1 MNIWLLRHGIAE
13 PFSSAPDASRELSE
27 KGRKKFAKDIPDYIK
42 LIGPDPIIWTS
53 PLVRAR
59 QTAEM
64 LAAAYGGIEVVEKKA
79 LADGE
84 HEALHRSLDQADQ
97 SRNYVLVGHEP
108 YLSEFYRIET
118 GLYIGLKKGAMI
130 CFEFDDE
137 ESTAD

>member
-27 KGRKKFAKDIPDYIK
+27 KGRKKFANDIPDYMK
-42 LIGPDPIIWTS
+42 LIGPDPVIWTS

-64 LAAAYGGIEVVEKKA
+64 LAAAYGGIDVVENRA

-84 HEALHRSLDQADQ
+84 YEVLHRSLDQADPT
-97 SRNYVLVGHEP
+97 RNYVLVGHEP

-118 GLYIGLKKGAMI
+118 GLFIGLKKGAMI